1 MTVTCEACRTNFDA
15 PDGFTGATSC
25 PCCEHVNRPRG
36 RVESVEPM
44 PMPSENT
51 GDQEDAPIKT
61 MVFPADG
68 DMCDTGVTDVTRL
81 RAEAKPGLG
90 SAVVQ
95 LTIVEPGQPP
105 RDYRLE
111 EPRVVLGRG
120 KCDVRVRDPEV
131 SRQHCAIEVYDGV
144 PTLKDLQSAN
154 GTLLNGHL
162 VTEHVLK
169 HGDRVQLGTTQ
180 VSVSLNRAA

>member
-1 MTVTCEACRTNFDA
+1 MTIICEACRTNFDA
-15 PDGFTGATSC
+15 PDGFSESASC

-36 RVESVEPM
+36 RVESVAPM

-61 MVFPADG
+61 LVFPADG
-68 DMCDTGVTDVTRL
+68 DMSDTGVTDVKRL
-81 RAEAKPGLG
+81 RAKAKPGLG
-90 SAVVQ
+90 AAVVQ

-105 RDYRLE
+105 RGYRLDK
-111 EPRVVLGRG
+111 PRVVLGRG
-120 KCDVRVRDPEV
+120 KCDVRVRDVEA

-154 GTLLNGHL
+154 GTLLNGQL

-169 HGDRVQLGTTQ
+169 HGDRVTLGTTE
-180 VSVSLNRAA
+180 VSVSLGQAA

>member
-1 MTVTCEACRTNFDA
+1 M
-15 PDGFTGATSC
+15 
-25 PCCEHVNRPRG
+25 
-36 RVESVEPM
+36 ESVEPM

-51 GDQEDAPIKT
+51 GDQEDAPVKT

-68 DMCDTGVTDVTRL
+68 DVSDTGVTDVKRL
-81 RAEAKPGLG
+81 RAGATPGLG
-90 SAVVQ
+90 ARVVR
-95 LTIVEPGQPP
+95 LTIVEAGQPP

-111 EPRVVLGRG
+111 KPRVILGRG
-120 KCDVRVRDPEV
+120 RCDVQLRDPEV

-144 PTLKDLQSAN
+144 PMVKDLQSAN

-169 HGDRVQLGTTQ
+169 HGDHVKLGTTE
-180 VSVSLNRAA
+180 VTVSLANAA